1 MLESRLV
8 VTKQTPLAARGL
20 VAAQHPL
27 GARVGAGVLARGGNA
42 VDAAVATAFAMTV
55 VEPFMSTLA
64 GSGTMLIHL
73 AKRGETVA
81 LDFNGQAPAR
91 ARDGMFRVLGGVS
104 DGLFAWPRVEGA
116 ANEYGYLAVAVPGS
130 VAGLALALERWGT
143 LELRDALAPAI
154 ALAREGFVPDWYQ
167 ALTTARYVEELTA
180 FPETARTYLRDG
192 RAIHRPPSLEPG
204 ERVTYPDLARSL
216 ALLAREGPGA
226 FYRGELAQAIHAEM
240 AAHGGL
246 LTREDLAAYEVRVSP
261 PLRGSYRGLELALAP
276 GATGGI
282 TALETLNILEQ
293 FPPASVGWQTTGG
306 LHARARAVRRA
317 FADRF
322 AHLGDP
328 LRVEAPWDRLAAK
341 DYARAVAAALRR
353 PASPEAGERG
363 AASARNDTRSA
374 APRSPASRMR
384 AAARGGGDDCTTHVS
399 VVDRQRNMVAL
410 THTAVSLF
418 GARIVVPG
426 TGILLNNGMIWFDP
440 EPGKPNSVAPGKRAL
455 VNMVPVLAFRRGVP
469 YLTLGAPGGRR
480 IISAIPQ
487 VLATLVDGGGSLQ
500 AAIEAPRLH
509 DEGAELLVDARVGAR
524 ALAGLA
530 RLGHRVAPRE
540 ETYATLNFAKPVGIR
555 VGRRGLEAGL
565 DPLRPAAAA
574 GH

>member
-8 VTKQTPLAARGL
+8 VTKETPLAARGL
-20 VAAQHPL
+20 VAAEHPL
-27 GARVGAGVLARGGNA
+27 GARVGAGVLAAGGNA

-91 ARDGMFRVLGGVS
+91 ARDGMFRVIGGVS

-143 LELRDALAPAI
+143 LELSDALRPAI

-167 ALTTARYVEELTA
+167 ALTTARYLEELTA
-180 FPETARTYLRDG
+180 FPETARTYLRGG

-216 ALLAREGPGA
+216 ELLAREGPDA
-226 FYRGELAQAIHAEM
+226 FYRGALAQAIHEEM

-246 LTREDLAAYEVRVSP
+246 LTREDLASYEVRVAP

-282 TALETLNILEQ
+282 TALEILNILEQ
-293 FPPASVGWQTTGG
+293 FPPAAVGWGTTRG
-306 LHARARAVRRA
+306 LDVRARAVRRA

-322 AHLGDP
+322 AHLGDAR
-328 LRVEAPWDRLAAK
+328 RVEAPWERLASK
-341 DYARAVAAALRR
+341 DHARAVAAELRR
-353 PASPEAGERG
+353 PARRRAGGRG
-363 AASARNDTRSA
+363 AGSARA
-374 APRSPASRMR
+374 R
-384 AAARGGGDDCTTHVS
+384 AAARSAGGGGDCTTHVS

-455 VNMVPVLAFRRGVP
+455 VNMVPVLAFRRGAP

-487 VLATLVDGGGSLQ
+487 VLATLADGGGSLQ

-509 DEGAELLVDARVGAR
+509 DEGAELLVDERVGAR

-530 RLGHRVAPRE
+530 RLGHHVVPRE

-565 DPLRPAAAA
+565 DALRPAAAA